1 MSDDKGNENGV
12 PNAMLGWL
20 IAPLAVL
27 VALLAD
33 KLVDFGLGFGMDE
46 LTPFVAIIAAAV
58 LGITPRVIR
67 DNNISGVS
75 SQTISL
81 VTLIVALFAAEGA
94 AMYTESNL
102 VGLLFFITMFGGHIL
117 DIRGRHEWN
126 TVLIFSMVGFLL
138 RWQPHHRRPAQFM
151 PHDFLLGIVSLDT
164 VNK

>member
-1 MSDDKGNENGV
+1 MSDDEGNENGV

-67 DNNISGVS
+67 DNNISSIS

-81 VTLIVALFAAEGA
+81 VTLVVALFAAEGA
-94 AMYTESNL
+94 AMYTESNI
-102 VGLLFFITMFGGHIL
+102 VGLLILFGL
-117 DIRGRHEWN
+117 N
-126 TVLIFSMVGFLL
+126 
-138 RWQPHHRRPAQFM
+138 
-151 PHDFLLGIVSLDT
+151 
-164 VNK
+164 